1 MCSGTDPSGETIAND
16 FLHYL
21 VRDCEMDEEQ
31 LTAWKFAITRP
42 QVREFNLPPFFTAK
56 PLDPTRR
63 AFIEKHGDDSVDEL
77 DALTPAQ
84 LATLLEAAILDV
96 IDVDAYESELAEE
109 ERDLEA
115 LAQLKRQILG

>member
-77 DALTPAQ
+77 DALTRP
-84 LATLLEAAILDV
+84 
-96 IDVDAYESELAEE
+96 SSPPCW
-109 ERDLEA
+109 
-115 LAQLKRQILG
+115 KRRSST